1 MKKHL
6 VDPVKQVRTCNIL
19 VTFIFSLCTYICI
32 YIVPGVVELQTDQ
45 NTIIWSPPL
54 QPNGII
60 TGYQVIYSIYQN
72 DSNRAS
78 GRLSSSTTRYTI
90 GGLSKHSVS
99 NVTQSTSDVKV

>member
-19 VTFIFSLCTYICI
+19 VTFIFSLCI
-32 YIVPGVVELQTDQ
+32 YIVPGVVELETNQ

-54 QPNGII
+54 RPNGII

-72 DSNRAS
+72 GSNRTS
-78 GRLSSSTTRYTI
+78 GTLSNIITSYTI
-90 GGLSKHSVS
+90 EGLC
-99 NVTQSTSDVKV
+99 T